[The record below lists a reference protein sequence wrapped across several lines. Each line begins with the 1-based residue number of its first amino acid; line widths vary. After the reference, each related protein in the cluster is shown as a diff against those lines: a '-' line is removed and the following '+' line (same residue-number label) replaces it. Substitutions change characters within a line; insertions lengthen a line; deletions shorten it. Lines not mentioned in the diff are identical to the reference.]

1 MLWIQYMHIY
11 LSLKPLKPKWLV
23 SALAGP
29 TVLLLTVKLFSIALG
44 KVLGLQEV
52 IISVVA
58 LAAVVV
64 TTCLMTL
71 SHKTQNAKDM
81 VQS

>member
-1 MLWIQYMHIY
+1 MHLS
-11 LSLKPLKPKWLV
+11 LSLKPPKPQWLV

-44 KVLGLQEV
+44 KVIGFQEI
-52 IISVVA
+52 IISFVA

-64 TTCLMTL
+64 TTYLMTL
-71 SHKTQNAKDM
+71 SHKTKDAKDM

>member
-1 MLWIQYMHIY
+1 MHIY
-11 LSLKPLKPKWLV
+11 LSLKPPKPQWLV

-29 TVLLLTVKLFSIALG
+29 TVLLLTVKLFSITLG
-44 KVLGLQEV
+44 KVIGLQEV

-58 LAAVVV
+58 ITAVVV
-64 TTCLMTL
+64 TTILMTL
-71 SHKTQNAKDM
+71 SHKTQDTKDI